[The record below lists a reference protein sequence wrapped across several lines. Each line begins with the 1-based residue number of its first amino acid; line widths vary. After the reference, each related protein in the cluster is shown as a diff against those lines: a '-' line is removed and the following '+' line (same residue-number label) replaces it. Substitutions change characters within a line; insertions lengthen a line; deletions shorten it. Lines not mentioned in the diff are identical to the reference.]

1 MLFIKKAN
9 MEDIE
14 KEYLFVRDIPEDEN
28 GFENPYHGISRE
40 DFEKKALPEMTAW
53 SNGVG
58 LPEGYVPES
67 FYFFWEDDSIAGQL
81 RIRHHL
87 CESLIN
93 GAGHIGYYLAPEFRG
108 RGLGAVLLG
117 LGIKKASKIV
127 PEEEI
132 YLRVQRGNT
141 ASLKCMLKNGGYI
154 HHEDDEHI
162 YVRVKK
168 YEHKD

>member
-9 MEDIE
+9 IEDAE

-28 GFENPYHGISRE
+28 GFINDYHGISG
-40 DFEKKALPEMTAW
+40 EKFKTEALSEMINF
-53 SNGVG
+53 SNGIG
-58 LPEGYVPES
+58 LPEGFVPES
-67 FYFFWEDDSIAGQL
+67 FYFFWEDDTIIGQL

-93 GAGHIGYYLAPEFRG
+93 GSGHIGYYIAPEYRG
-108 RGLGAVLLG
+108 RGYGTKLMALA
-117 LGIKKASKIV
+117 IKKASKIV

-132 YLRVQRGNT
+132 YLRVNRDNP
-141 ASLKCMLKNGGYI
+141 ASLRCMLKNGGYI
-154 HHEDDEHI
+154 HHEDDDHY